1 MKIVSNSIIRQGRT
15 IVIET
20 DLSEYHI
27 QKLIQE
33 ISHIEK
39 YEITIKQHKESRSIK
54 QNKLLW
60 AIIERI
66 SDEVNGSHRED
77 DIWNVYKE
85 LLRRAN
91 VKYEIVAAERKAKVI
106 LEQHFRYVEELPNS
120 MVTEKGKTL
129 IAFRCYIGSSKF
141 NTKEMTELI
150 EAVKDYA
157 AEYGII
163 DNEIALLEEAYK
175 WNGQTQQKL
184 AQKSEAMLWR
194 EIKVDV

>member
-1 MKIVSNSIIRQGRT
+1 MKIVSNSIVRQGRT

-175 WNGQTQQKL
+175 
-184 AQKSEAMLWR
+184 
-194 EIKVDV
+194 